1 MSNTAAT
8 LTKMGKFLRKLR
20 IEKSEYMQDMAK
32 NLGVTTSY
40 ISAVEHGKRK
50 MPKEWV
56 QLIETFYD
64 LTTDEKMELAL
75 TYIVTNL
82 TSKELNV
89 LELAIAAISKSESHS
104 EEDLEFK
111 TITAIIG
118 EEIMRND
125 QFRINTLVKLIV

>member
-1 MSNTAAT
+1 MSKAVVT

-32 NLGVTTSY
+32 RLGVTTSY

-56 QLIETFYD
+56 QLIESSYE
-64 LTTDEKMELAL
+64 LTSNEKMELTL

-82 TSKELNV
+82 TSKELSV
-89 LELAIAAISKSESHS
+89 LELAVAAISKLESHTK
-104 EEDLEFK
+104 EELEYK
-111 TITAIIG
+111 TIMAIIG
-118 EEIMRND
+118 RETMSND
-125 QFRINTLVKLIV
+125 QFQMDALVKIMM